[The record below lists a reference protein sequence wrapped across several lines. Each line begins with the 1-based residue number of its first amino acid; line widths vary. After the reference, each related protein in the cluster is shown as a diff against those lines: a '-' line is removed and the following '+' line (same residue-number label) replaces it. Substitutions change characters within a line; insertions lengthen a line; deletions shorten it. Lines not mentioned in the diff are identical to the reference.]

1 MTASEKNIVSVSQS
15 LTNSKLEGDQEINK
29 DNLINFQ
36 SQFQSPKN
44 LWQTIANKANKLN
57 PIKSTGNLVD
67 YGVDRFNENRS
78 KSIAYIDNPTQGN
91 LGLYMKHT
99 RMNVIKENE

>member
-1 MTASEKNIVSVSQS
+1 LTASEKNIVSVSQS

-44 LWQTIANKANKLN
+44 LW
-57 PIKSTGNLVD
+57 
-67 YGVDRFNENRS
+67 
-78 KSIAYIDNPTQGN
+78 
-91 LGLYMKHT
+91 
-99 RMNVIKENE
+99 